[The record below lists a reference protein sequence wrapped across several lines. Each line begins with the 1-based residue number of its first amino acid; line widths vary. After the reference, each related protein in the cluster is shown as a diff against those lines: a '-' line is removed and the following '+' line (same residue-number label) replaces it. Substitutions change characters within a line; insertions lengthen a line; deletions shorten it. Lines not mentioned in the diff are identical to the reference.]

1 MEILLQVILILVN
14 AFFAGTEMAVV
25 SLNATKLRKMQEEG
39 NKIAG
44 KLLSMVED
52 SSAFLSTI
60 QVAITLAGY
69 LGAAFAGENFAPVL
83 SNWLYNDL
91 GFQLI
96 PLTALNSVAIIII
109 TIILSYFTL
118 VFGELVPK
126 RIALQKSYEWAKM
139 ACGVIRGMAFVLR
152 PVIWLLSVSVN
163 GVLRLLHMKVE
174 AEEENV
180 TEDEIRMMVDLGGE
194 KGAIDEDEQEW
205 IQNVFDFGDS
215 SVRESMT
222 PRSDMDALQVILILV
237 NAFFAGTEMAVVSLN
252 ATKLRKMQEEGN
264 KIAGKL
270 LSMVEDSS
278 AFLSTI
284 QVAITLAGY
293 LGAAFAGEN
302 FAPVLSN
309 WLYNDLGFQLIP
321 LTALNSVAIIIITII
336 LSYFTLVFGEL
347 VPKRIALQKSY
358 EWAKMACGVIRGM
371 AFVLRPVIWLLSVSV
386 NGVLRLLHMKVEA
399 EEENVTEDEIRMMVD
414 LGGEKGAIDE
424 DEQEWI
430 QNVFDFGDSSVRESM
445 TPRSDMD
452 ALDIESTDGEIL
464 EMIQE
469 TGRSRFP
476 VYEESVDTILG
487 ILNVRDYLLDRNAGK
502 KTSLKDLL
510 RPAYFVPE
518 TMKADNLFKEMQK
531 EKVHIAVVVDEYGGT
546 EGIITMEDLLEEI
559 VGNIYDEFD
568 KAEQPEVVPLG
579 ENQWRIAGSTPIS
592 TLVDDLE
599 LPLPESDDYD
609 TLGGLIV
616 TRLNAI
622 PKDGEQLDLQVEN
635 VALHVE
641 KIEDH
646 RIESVVVRLLPK
658 EEPEKPEK
666 KEKEK

>member
-1 MEILLQVILILVN
+1 MEDLL
-14 AFFAGTEMAVV
+14 
-25 SLNATKLRKMQEEG
+25 EEIVG
-39 NKIAG
+39 
-44 KLLSMVED
+44 
-52 SSAFLSTI
+52 
-60 QVAITLAGY
+60 
-69 LGAAFAGENFAPVL
+69 
-83 SNWLYNDL
+83 
-91 GFQLI
+91 
-96 PLTALNSVAIIII
+96 
-109 TIILSYFTL
+109 
-118 VFGELVPK
+118 
-126 RIALQKSYEWAKM
+126 
-139 ACGVIRGMAFVLR
+139 
-152 PVIWLLSVSVN
+152 
-163 GVLRLLHMKVE
+163 
-174 AEEENV
+174 
-180 TEDEIRMMVDLGGE
+180 
-194 KGAIDEDEQEW
+194 
-205 IQNVFDFGDS
+205 
-215 SVRESMT
+215 
-222 PRSDMDALQVILILV
+222 
-237 NAFFAGTEMAVVSLN
+237 
-252 ATKLRKMQEEGN
+252 
-264 KIAGKL
+264 
-270 LSMVEDSS
+270 
-278 AFLSTI
+278 
-284 QVAITLAGY
+284 
-293 LGAAFAGEN
+293 
-302 FAPVLSN
+302 
-309 WLYNDLGFQLIP
+309 
-321 LTALNSVAIIIITII
+321 
-336 LSYFTLVFGEL
+336 
-347 VPKRIALQKSY
+347 
-358 EWAKMACGVIRGM
+358 
-371 AFVLRPVIWLLSVSV
+371 
-386 NGVLRLLHMKVEA
+386 GVLRLLHMKVEA

-510 RPAYFVPE
+510 RPAHFVPE

>member
-39 NKIAG
+39 DKIAG

-83 SNWLYNDL
+83 SSWLYNDL

-126 RIALQKSYEWAKM
+126 RIALQKSCEWAKM
-139 ACGVIRGMAFVLR
+139 ACGGL
-152 PVIWLLSVSVN
+152 
-163 GVLRLLHMKVE
+163 
-174 AEEENV
+174 
-180 TEDEIRMMVDLGGE
+180 
-194 KGAIDEDEQEW
+194 
-205 IQNVFDFGDS
+205 
-215 SVRESMT
+215 
-222 PRSDMDALQVILILV
+222 
-237 NAFFAGTEMAVVSLN
+237 
-252 ATKLRKMQEEGN
+252 
-264 KIAGKL
+264 
-270 LSMVEDSS
+270 
-278 AFLSTI
+278 
-284 QVAITLAGY
+284 
-293 LGAAFAGEN
+293 
-302 FAPVLSN
+302 
-309 WLYNDLGFQLIP
+309 
-321 LTALNSVAIIIITII
+321 
-336 LSYFTLVFGEL
+336 
-347 VPKRIALQKSY
+347 
-358 EWAKMACGVIRGM
+358 RGM

-502 KTSLKDLL
+502 NTALKDLL

-568 KAEQPEVVPLG
+568 KAEQPEIVPLG

-622 PKDGEQLDLQVEN
+622 PKDGEQFDMEIDG
-635 VALHVE
+635 VALHIE

-646 RIESVVVRLLPK
+646 RIESVVATLLPK
-658 EEPEKPEK
+658 EEPEEK
-666 KEKEK
+666 